1 MQVTASRAGLNA
13 LLSFKDI
20 LTTFLVL
27 RVLVESFHGMRQRAF
42 MPADRRE
49 QIADGRGRKANG
61 EWHKRKAKSNCALP
75 PPYENVSL
83 LDIGNDSTKGTF
95 ISLMALTKMLNF
107 GTLFHVRISGQV
119 HFPIAND

>member
-1 MQVTASRAGLNA
+1 MAEGGKQTAN
-13 LLSFKDI
+13 DI
-20 LTTFLVL
+20 S
-27 RVLVESFHGMRQRAF
+27 E
-42 MPADRRE
+42 
-49 QIADGRGRKANG
+49 
-61 EWHKRKAKSNCALP
+61 KAKSICALP